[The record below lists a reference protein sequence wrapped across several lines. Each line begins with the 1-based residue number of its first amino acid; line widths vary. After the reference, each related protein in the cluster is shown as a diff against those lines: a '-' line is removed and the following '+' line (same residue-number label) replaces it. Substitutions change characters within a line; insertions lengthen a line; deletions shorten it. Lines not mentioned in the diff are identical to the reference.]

1 MSRDLTVALFGG
13 CATHMAGE
21 KYRHTR
27 AVGLTNWLSI
37 ISPTTENFKQLTKEK
52 LEETSM
58 RGYFKRICLLNSN
71 KKFLDY
77 LLEEKA
83 DFLILDANDCRKQLV
98 LDKSA
103 PEGTRACIM
112 DNRCMPDFD
121 KCMSFMFAS
130 GEGYEYVPGTSID
143 RAEYEHAVEVI
154 CGEIKKVYRPEQ
166 IILNK
171 HYYAESYID
180 DRGIHKYVRLLP
192 DETDK
197 ALELIKYIES
207 LLEKHLAGC
216 HIIDFP
222 DDVLG
227 DPNHRFGLCSM
238 HYHPMYYEYA
248 QEALEVIFRGAAE
261 ERFMLKQLRCSYS
274 MRFKLMKMEK
284 LAETRNKIMERE
296 TDNIACL
303 GSWGNSPDRSEDLT
317 MILRSQESIC
327 EYLDALY
334 MLRDKII
341 VFMAVRDTPGF
352 YEDSIILRKL
362 KRLGF
367 TDFQNKLWWMYAGII
382 FRGMSLIN
390 RAADAPEMSV
400 EVEQLL
406 GGMTI
411 YLVSKS
417 WRAGDQAVIEVNG
430 SNWAPNRRGINLVV
444 CCAADG
450 KIVDRV
456 SYDSHLMDFFSR

>member
-1 MSRDLTVALFGG
+1 MSRGLTVALFGG

-103 PEGTRACIM
+103 PEGTRVCIT

-130 GEGYEYVPGTSID
+130 EEGYEYVPGTSID

-222 DDVLG
+222 DDVSENSI
-227 DPNHRFGLCSM
+227 DFPDYRT
-238 HYHPMYYEYA
+238 
-248 QEALEVIFRGAAE
+248 EAF
-261 ERFMLKQLRCSYS
+261 
-274 MRFKLMKMEK
+274 
-284 LAETRNKIMERE
+284 
-296 TDNIACL
+296 
-303 GSWGNSPDRSEDLT
+303 
-317 MILRSQESIC
+317 
-327 EYLDALY
+327 DA
-334 MLRDKII
+334 
-341 VFMAVRDTPGF
+341 V
-352 YEDSIILRKL
+352 
-362 KRLGF
+362 
-367 TDFQNKLWWMYAGII
+367 
-382 FRGMSLIN
+382 
-390 RAADAPEMSV
+390 
-400 EVEQLL
+400 
-406 GGMTI
+406 
-411 YLVSKS
+411 
-417 WRAGDQAVIEVNG
+417 
-430 SNWAPNRRGINLVV
+430 
-444 CCAADG
+444 
-450 KIVDRV
+450 
-456 SYDSHLMDFFSR
+456 